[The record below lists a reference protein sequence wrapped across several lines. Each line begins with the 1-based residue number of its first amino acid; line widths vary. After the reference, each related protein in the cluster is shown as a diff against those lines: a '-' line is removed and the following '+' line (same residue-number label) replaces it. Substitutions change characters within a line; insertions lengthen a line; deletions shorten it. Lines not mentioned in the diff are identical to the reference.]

1 MANFANNEEKYYET
15 LPPNRIQ
22 SSDEL
27 TRNTAGGK
35 KSKKQRKVKKQRK
48 TKKRI
53 YGGNI
58 LGNILGNIIGE
69 DKNIKEYYY
78 ETKVKV
84 KDKEY
89 KINYFTP
96 NNFLFVKNTDQIIT
110 PKFFLYLDKN
120 ANTPADITMKI
131 DKYVVNSIVKI
142 KKNNN
147 WLWYVITR
155 TLENIKNLNIKPVYY
170 KINSGILSN
179 DNEKLY
185 ITENNYQNINN
196 TVILDRSTYNP
207 VKDTDDAFAILANF
221 DIQQNVKAAAKEEA
235 GLAAGFGLFAIADEL

>member
-1 MANFANNEEKYYET
+1 MKRNKKTNKKISRKNRRTTKRMRGGKFLGNMFGNLFAKDQGNKYYY
-15 LPPNRIQ
+15 
-22 SSDEL
+22 
-27 TRNTAGGK
+27 
-35 KSKKQRKVKKQRK
+35 K
-48 TKKRI
+48 TDI
-53 YGGNI
+53 
-58 LGNILGNIIGE
+58 
-69 DKNIKEYYY
+69 
-78 ETKVKV
+78 KV
-84 KDKEY
+84 KDKAYE
-89 KINYFTP
+89 INYFTP

-155 TLENIKNLNIKPVYY
+155 TLENITNLNIKSGYY
-170 KINSGILSN
+170 KITPGILSN

-185 ITENNYQNINN
+185 ITENNYKNINN
-196 TVILDRSTYNP
+196 TVILNESTYNQ